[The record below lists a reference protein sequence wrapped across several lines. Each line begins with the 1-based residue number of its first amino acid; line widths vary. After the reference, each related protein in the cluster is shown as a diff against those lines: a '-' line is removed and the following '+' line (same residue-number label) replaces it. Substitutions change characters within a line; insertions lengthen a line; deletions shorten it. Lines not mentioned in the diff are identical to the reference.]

1 MRGPRVGRVLPT
13 GKHGFDI
20 CLTSGQPGVPC
31 RAHRRAVR
39 KASQVLLSSRK
50 PRGHAALKVLSV
62 FDRDLSASTTYD
74 GGQAFDEVAPVRGSR
89 RRFRWRLDAGCAAPT
104 CHGAVSPA
112 PSASSRLGR
121 SAMIISENFDLQD
134 LECLAWIAEGRS
146 TRVPA
151 TAAERLLILGLVR
164 KVDRLTE
171 ADAALELTTTGLSL
185 IRSSDQ

>member
-1 MRGPRVGRVLPT
+1 
-13 GKHGFDI
+13 
-20 CLTSGQPGVPC
+20 
-31 RAHRRAVR
+31 
-39 KASQVLLSSRK
+39 
-50 PRGHAALKVLSV
+50 
-62 FDRDLSASTTYD
+62 
-74 GGQAFDEVAPVRGSR
+74 
-89 RRFRWRLDAGCAAPT
+89 
-104 CHGAVSPA
+104 
-112 PSASSRLGR
+112 
-121 SAMIISENFDLQD
+121 MIISENFDLQD